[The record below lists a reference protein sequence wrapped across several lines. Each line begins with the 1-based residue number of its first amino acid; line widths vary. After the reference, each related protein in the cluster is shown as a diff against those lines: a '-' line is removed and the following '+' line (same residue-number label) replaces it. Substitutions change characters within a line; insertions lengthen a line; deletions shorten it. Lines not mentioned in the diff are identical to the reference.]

1 MWSLLVVF
9 ILLMIYNYLVDA
21 IPRHQLFYV
30 IGIFYTTLFVFIT
43 IGLNH
48 TTYGMVGTRPAKCI
62 GWLTFF
68 VIESYGNLAV
78 TLFWS
83 FCNSIYTIE
92 GAKAT
97 YGYIIA
103 GSQVGSILGPA
114 LVMYNKHLGGIPP
127 VFAIGSIC
135 PLLSALVM
143 FMYMRKYGLRDDIER
158 VEVNPKK
165 KTGIFEGLR
174 LFVKYP
180 YVAGIFA
187 ISSLVEITS
196 TILSFG
202 TFTLAR
208 EVYTNTEDFAAF
220 CGLFG
225 VIANIAT
232 LVLAL
237 GGTKFLFKAFK
248 LRYILI
254 AFPVCVLITVVVV
267 YISPTLNVSF
277 VGLIVVFSLKNSV
290 NNPAKEMLYS
300 VTTTDIKFKS
310 KSWIDAFGTRAAKA
324 AGSGVTNALKS
335 STEMLLTYGSIV
347 SISCSVLLVFVAS
360 IMGSKCE
367 KYQDIDFK
375 VGVKK
380 QDSKEVLLTH
390 A

>member
-1 MWSLLVVF
+1 MKKDVNGKEYGRVLLISLTLCLIIGGYWLLCSLKLPILDAYIGLKYLPIAKMWSLLVVF

-165 KTGIFEGLR
+165 KNGNL
-174 LFVKYP
+174 
-180 YVAGIFA
+180 
-187 ISSLVEITS
+187 
-196 TILSFG
+196 
-202 TFTLAR
+202 
-208 EVYTNTEDFAAF
+208 
-220 CGLFG
+220 
-225 VIANIAT
+225 
-232 LVLAL
+232 
-237 GGTKFLFKAFK
+237 
-248 LRYILI
+248 
-254 AFPVCVLITVVVV
+254 
-267 YISPTLNVSF
+267 
-277 VGLIVVFSLKNSV
+277 
-290 NNPAKEMLYS
+290 
-300 VTTTDIKFKS
+300 
-310 KSWIDAFGTRAAKA
+310 
-324 AGSGVTNALKS
+324 
-335 STEMLLTYGSIV
+335 
-347 SISCSVLLVFVAS
+347 
-360 IMGSKCE
+360 
-367 KYQDIDFK
+367 
-375 VGVKK
+375 
-380 QDSKEVLLTH
+380 
-390 A
+390 